1 MSAARRPD
9 LLDVPCDA
17 LRQALNDDPEFRYN
31 ARYWD
36 ASLRLGIGD
45 QRLCVRIANGNV
57 EAIRP
62 WESDDPSDI
71 GVDAATAEWEQLLAP
86 VPRPFYQSL
95 YAATLHHGFT
105 LTGDE
110 VETFAYMAALIRLL
124 DVMRATVRIH

>member
-1 MSAARRPD
+1 M
-9 LLDVPCDA
+9 LDVPCDA

-36 ASLRLGIGD
+36 ASLRLGIGEN
-45 QRLCVRIANGNV
+45 RLCVRIANGHV

-62 WESDDPSDI
+62 FGPDDSSDI
-71 GVDAATAEWEQLLAP
+71 GVDAATEEWEQLLAP

-105 LTGDE
+105 LTGDD
-110 VETFAYMAALIRLL
+110 VETYAYMGALTRLL
-124 DVMRATVRIH
+124 DVMRATVRIY

>member
-1 MSAARRPD
+1 MIE
-9 LLDVPCDA
+9 VPCDA
-17 LRQALNDDPEFRYN
+17 LRRALNDDAEFRYS

-45 QRLCVRIANGNV
+45 ERFCVRITNGGV
-57 EAIRP
+57 DVIRP
-62 WESDDPSDI
+62 WEPDDSPDI
-71 GVDAATAEWEQLLAP
+71 GIDAAPGEWEQLLAP

-110 VETFAYMAALIRLL
+110 VETYAYMAAVIRLI